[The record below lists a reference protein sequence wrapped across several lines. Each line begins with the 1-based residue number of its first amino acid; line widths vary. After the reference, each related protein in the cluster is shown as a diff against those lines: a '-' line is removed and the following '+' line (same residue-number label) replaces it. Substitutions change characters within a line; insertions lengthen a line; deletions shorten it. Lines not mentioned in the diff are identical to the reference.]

1 MFDEVLRQVTEL
13 RSNAQDKRR
22 TARAAT
28 DETERRRLFEAAAAD
43 FSAAIVALERN
54 LRTVRRQQVGCTQD
68 VCRLL
73 EVLSQ
78 TYGSLGG
85 TWRDAG
91 DLSLAREKYDKGNE
105 YEEQRRQLCGA
116 KDTYNMLQRL
126 VIRILEA
133 PGRLD
138 EADFLEE
145 MNLVRE
151 EIERE
156 VAAGRDDSWAL
167 ADLALANFLC
177 GLPANSAIAFL
188 EQRNAEPNF
197 YESAYNGVAALVNE
211 GLGKDDDDLNTR
223 LNDFMR
229 LLKRKGG
236 IR

>member
-1 MFDEVLRQVTEL
+1 MFDELLQEVTRL

-28 DETERRRLFEAAAAD
+28 DEIERRRLFDDAAAD
-43 FSAAIVALERN
+43 FSAAIVALERG
-54 LRTVRRQQVGCTQD
+54 LRTVRRQQDGYTPD

-73 EVLSQ
+73 ETLSQ

-91 DLSLAREKYDKGNE
+91 NRSLAREKYDKGND
-105 YEEQRRQLCGA
+105 YEEQRRQHCGA

-126 VIRILEA
+126 VIRILEV

-138 EADFLEE
+138 DQDFMKE
-145 MNLVRE
+145 MKAARE

-156 VAAGRDDSWAL
+156 VEAGRDDSWAL

-177 GLPANSAIAFL
+177 GSPENSAIAFL
-188 EQRNAEPNF
+188 ERRNAEPNF
-197 YESAYNGVAALVNE
+197 YESAYNGIAALVNE
-211 GLGKDDDDLNTR
+211 GLGKDDDLGPR